1 MASSVCSVVD
11 LLVEAKDVTL
21 AINFLEL
28 LRLTSMYSIFKKS
41 LDDGSDGSALT
52 CLIHFVIVA
61 KCRYSEKLL
70 IQIVDCYGGSCRM
83 VQDADS
89 GHDRYGID

>member
-52 CLIHFVIVA
+52 CLIHFVIVG
-61 KCRYSEKLL
+61 KCRYTEKLL
-70 IQIVDCYGGSCRM
+70 IQIVDCGLCGM

-89 GHDRYGID
+89 GHDRYGIV